1 MTKRLVKVLGLGLA
15 TSVALASCTGDRSPL
30 APSSGASSA
39 LQAQPSQSLLGGIV
53 GGLLNTVGSLV
64 NIVVT
69 LVERPTALSSDVT
82 WSFYAGPLGA
92 TSSNRTTGLSIAIPP
107 GALDRTVRITVTAK
121 AGKVYN
127 YHFEPEGLQF
137 AKPVVLTQTVEDNSL
152 LGGLLGLLGGGS

>member
-39 LQAQPSQSLLGGIV
+39 LQAQPSQSLL

-92 TSSNRTTGLSIAIPP
+92 TSSNRTTGLSIAIP
-107 GALDRTVRITVTAK
+107 
-121 AGKVYN
+121 
-127 YHFEPEGLQF
+127 
-137 AKPVVLTQTVEDNSL
+137 
-152 LGGLLGLLGGGS
+152 